1 MEKLI
6 SIIVP
11 VYNVEP
17 YLERC
22 INSILGQ
29 TYANLEILLI
39 NDGST
44 DNSGVI
50 CDEYAK
56 KDTRIKVVHKN
67 NGGVSSARNLG
78 LEVATGEYIG
88 FIDSDDYIEP
98 TMFEE
103 LYNKAK
109 TENADMAICGFKQVH
124 VNGIT
129 KVNNVDFT
137 ISWEKENIIKNYFT
151 QGVVK
156 ELMYAPV
163 NKLYKK
169 TFIGNLRF
177 CEKYRM
183 GEDILFL
190 FQCIEKMNKIACV
203 DGVFYNYVMR
213 ENSAMTSPFSQKRL
227 EYIYAIREIENICIE
242 KHPYAVNRAKEWVYK
257 HVLNTLRQIIVANK
271 CEEYKEF
278 YKENKLYLK
287 KEIKTHKKSLSINQR
302 VDYFLIMHAHWL
314 LKLKIKLSA

>member
-11 VYNVEP
+11 VYNVEK
-17 YLERC
+17 YLKRC
-22 INSILGQ
+22 VDSILAQ
-29 TYANLEILLI
+29 TYKNLEVVLV

-56 KDTRIKVVHKN
+56 EDTRIKVVHKE
-67 NGGVSSARNLG
+67 NGGVSTARNVG
-78 LEVATGEYIG
+78 LEVATGECIG

-98 TMFEE
+98 TMFETLLSKLE
-103 LYNKAK
+103 K
-109 TENADMAICGFKQVH
+109 ENADMVICGFRQVQ
-124 VNGIT
+124 VNGVAKIN
-129 KVNNVDFT
+129 KVDHNIDW
-137 ISWEKENIIKNYFT
+137 SKENIIKNYFT
-151 QGVVK
+151 QGIIK

-169 TFIGNLRF
+169 SLIRNLRF

-190 FQCIEKMNKIACV
+190 FQCIEKMNKLAYV

-227 EYIYAIREIENICIE
+227 EYIY
-242 KHPYAVNRAKEWVYK
+242 H
-257 HVLNTLRQIIVANK
+257 
-271 CEEYKEF
+271 
-278 YKENKLYLK
+278 
-287 KEIKTHKKSLSINQR
+287 
-302 VDYFLIMHAHWL
+302 
-314 LKLKIKLSA
+314 